1 MELKKVKRV
10 ISSVLGE
17 LPLKDGGGNT
27 FKPGGFKR
35 ETQGA
40 EVAENI
46 GYVETPTAAELTGTL
61 NAAMDPSVFRNISND
76 TLTIYLS
83 GGGQHMMPR
92 AWITEAAELGNG
104 EIKITYNSG
113 KSEKLV

>member
-1 MELKKVKRV
+1 MKLKKVKRV
-10 ISSVLGE
+10 ISTILGE
-17 LPLKDGGGNT
+17 LPLKDGGGNS

-46 GYVETPTAAELTGTL
+46 GYVETPTAAELSLTL
-61 NAAMDPSVFRNISND
+61 NASMDPGAFRDVAND
-76 TLTIYLS
+76 TLTIYLD

-92 AWITEAAELGNG
+92 AWVTENVELGNG
-104 EIKITYNSG
+104 ELKVTYNAA
-113 KSEKLV
+113 KSEQLA